1 MRINKQV
8 NAARWLPK
16 LFFETS
22 WVKIISPASA
32 DSQTPE
38 KFYLSYILILTIQY
52 LPLGFHNFSSAAR
65 LTHLPIKHPKSLLN
79 VVNLLYMRLVSVS
92 LALPVTWITATNV
105 KNRKRNTFKAK

>member
-8 NAARWLPK
+8 NEARWLPK

-79 VVNLLYMRLVSVS
+79 VVNS
-92 LALPVTWITATNV
+92 LFLDHI
-105 KNRKRNTFKAK
+105 NRIINTDWDLREPQYR